1 LVYVSKKCLEEKQ
14 WWHRKVESIS
24 KKEKPAFFFPP
35 SIFLKRN
42 DFAVKQRFFIS
53 KIMDSKKIKK
63 RERGRPYPLLQK
75 NWWPFYNIKI
85 KKPFFFFSFSVK
97 N

>member
-1 LVYVSKKCLEEKQ
+1 
-14 WWHRKVESIS
+14 VESIS
-24 KKEKPAFFFPP
+24 KEEKPAFFFPP

-63 RERGRPYPLLQK
+63 RERGDEKPPTLSFEKTGGLFIYSKSKPQK
-75 NWWPFYNIKI
+75 KG
-85 KKPFFFFSFSVK
+85 FFLV
-97 N
+97 

>member
-1 LVYVSKKCLEEKQ
+1 
-14 WWHRKVESIS
+14 VESIS
-24 KKEKPAFFFPP
+24 KEEKPAFFFPP

-63 RERGRPYPLLQK
+63 RERGDEPLPYPS
-75 NWWPFYNIKI
+75 
-85 KKPFFFFSFSVK
+85 KKLVAFLYIQNQNPKKKVFF
-97 N
+97 